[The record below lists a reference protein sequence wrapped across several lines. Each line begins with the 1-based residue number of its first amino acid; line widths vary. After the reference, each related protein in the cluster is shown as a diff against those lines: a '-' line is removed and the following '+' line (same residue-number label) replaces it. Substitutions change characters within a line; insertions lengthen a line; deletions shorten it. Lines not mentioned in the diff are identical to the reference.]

1 MKQIIEKAR
10 SSLSNNSLSHQTLGK
25 CLRENFILL
34 HLNIIIVFYLELL
47 YNYPSSI
54 VTLSLICNITSN
66 TFIIEQIKSF
76 LLHKKDQLHYFVSQ
90 YISLSFHH
98 LFSFF
103 IDTTIALYTSTSKC
117 HFIIMISSTLFFLV
131 YRHYHLFNSD
141 L

>member
-90 YISLSFHH
+90 YISLSFHL

-103 IDTTIALYTSTSKC
+103 
-117 HFIIMISSTLFFLV
+117 
-131 YRHYHLFNSD
+131 YRHNYCIAHFNFKVLLRNHDLISPNSD
-141 L
+141 QSWIN